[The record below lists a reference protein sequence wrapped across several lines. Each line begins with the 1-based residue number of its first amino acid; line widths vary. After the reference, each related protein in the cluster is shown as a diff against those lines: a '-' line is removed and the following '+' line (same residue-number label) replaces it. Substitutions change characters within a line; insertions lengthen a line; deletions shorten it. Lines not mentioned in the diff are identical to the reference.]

1 VEAVDC
7 EQCDLAAVRIF
18 TPPIMV
24 KASQDICYNSP
35 IDGRPITSQAAR
47 RDDLARH
54 GCIPYDPEMKTDA
67 DRKQRERQDS
77 LDRAV
82 EATVAREITK
92 MPTAKKAQL
101 RKEVMNQ
108 GLTAEVVRI

>member
-1 VEAVDC
+1 
-7 EQCDLAAVRIF
+7 
-18 TPPIMV
+18 
-24 KASQDICYNSP
+24 
-35 IDGRPITSQAAR
+35 
-47 RDDLARH
+47 
-54 GCIPYDPEMKTDA
+54 MKTDA

-82 EATVAREITK
+82 VATVAREITK